1 MEMDEEQILDLKDLH
16 LLTMKPLLYI
26 ANVLEEDVA
35 TFDFEKV
42 KKDLGLDAD
51 DVIVP
56 ISAKLEEDLIE
67 MEDNEAKEFLEEM

>member
-26 ANVLEEDVA
+26 ANVLEEDVQ

-42 KKDLGLDAD
+42 KADL
-51 DVIVP
+51 
-56 ISAKLEEDLIE
+56 
-67 MEDNEAKEFLEEM
+67 